1 LGIQNINKII
11 ISFNVDYKEAVLL
24 QERLRDELVI
34 EGECKDI
41 YIVAGADVS
50 FKKGGNR
57 IFAAV
62 VVMDTNTFEVVDSAH
77 HSMITSFPY
86 IPGLLSFREGP
97 AIIKAFEKLKTTP
110 QAIIFDGQGI
120 AHQRRFGLASHLGL
134 ILRIPSVGCAKTR
147 LVGKF
152 GELPQEKGSTTPLT
166 LNSEPSGE
174 TSSEIFG
181 EPSSEHELIG
191 YVVRTKNGVKPLF
204 VSPGNMISHQGAVD
218 IVLSSTGKYR
228 LPEPIRAAHNL
239 ANKLRVEFR

>member
-1 LGIQNINKII
+1 MGIQNINKKI
-11 ISFNVDYKEAVLL
+11 ISFNVEFNVDYKEAVL
-24 QERLRDELVI
+24 QQARLRDELVI
-34 EGECKDI
+34 EGECRDI
-41 YIVAGADVS
+41 HIVAGADVS
-50 FKKGGNR
+50 FEKDGNR

-97 AIIKAFEKLKTTP
+97 AIIKAFENLKITP

-147 LVGKF
+147 LVGEF
-152 GELPQEKGSTTPLT
+152 GELSREKGSTTPLT
-166 LNSEPSGE
+166 LNSEPSSE
-174 TSSEIFG
+174 TSG
-181 EPSSEHELIG
+181 ELTG

-239 ANKLRVEFR
+239 ANKLRVEFK